1 MDYVSAIKT
10 RRFFVVF
17 VLSSRFIVVHLH
29 NNNNNNSIIIRQTVA
44 IRNNTIRTIWYLP
57 NIHEMHR
64 WRAVES
70 KRVLR
75 KCPPANRPPNGC
87 YNIIII
93 VLATAIKHR
102 RTRYVVLVTLLS
114 KNHRKQT
121 EKKNRKNP
129 QRMYLIIFLFFRGR
143 GIRLGSVYNII
154 YTSLSMWAR
163 IVKCFSSFLTVV
175 KVFCGHKKK
184 RKIKKN

>member
-29 NNNNNNSIIIRQTVA
+29 NNNNNNNSIIIRQTVA

-121 EKKNRKNP
+121 EKKKQKKPTADVPNYFSVFPWTGNTVGFRL
-129 QRMYLIIFLFFRGR
+129 QYYLHVIIHVNAYRE
-143 GIRLGSVYNII
+143 
-154 YTSLSMWAR
+154 
-163 IVKCFSSFLTVV
+163 
-175 KVFCGHKKK
+175 VFQ
-184 RKIKKN
+184 